1 MFNIDELVGN
11 IGYLNFL
18 WVLCLLVF
26 VHELGHYA
34 VARWCGVRV
43 ETFSVGFGKELWGW
57 TDSHGTRWKISM
69 LPLGG
74 YVKMF
79 GEHSMPSGLE
89 GGPVEMTAA
98 EKEVSF
104 SHKSLGRRAAVV
116 AAGPFANFLF
126 AIVVMAGMF
135 MFVGQPTQGDF
146 VTGGIGGV
154 VEDSA
159 AGEAGFQAGDRI
171 LSIDGVSINRF
182 EDLQKAVI
190 GSGGKE
196 LRFEIERNGAVSV
209 LTAAPREVTIPGEDG
224 SERTIYQLGV
234 RGPAPVY
241 VKSGVSGAVVKAG
254 TETWRM
260 ITLTLGSVGEMI
272 VGQRGTEELGGP
284 IRIVQLSND
293 FAQSGLLALLQFA
306 VLLSVNLG
314 LINLFP
320 VPMLDGGHLL
330 FYAIEGIRGKA
341 LGERAQEYGLRIG
354 LALIVGLMVFVTVND
369 LLHWSL

>member
-1 MFNIDELVGN
+1 MDELVGGL
-11 IGYLNFL
+11 GYLNFV

-43 ETFSVGFGKELWGW
+43 ETFSIGFGKEIYGW
-57 TDSHGTRWKISM
+57 TDRHGTRWRISI

-79 GEHSMPSGLE
+79 GEHSMPSDLE
-89 GGPVEMTAA
+89 GGPMPMTEADKA
-98 EKEVSF
+98 VSF

-126 AIVVMAGMF
+126 AVVVLAGLF
-135 MFVGQPTQGDF
+135 MFVGQPTPGNF
-146 VTGGIGGV
+146 ATGGIGGV
-154 VEDSA
+154 VEGSA
-159 AGEAGFQAGDRI
+159 AHEAGFEAGDRI
-171 LSIDGVSINRF
+171 LAIDGKPISTF
-182 EDLQKAVI
+182 KDLQEAVT
-190 GSGGKE
+190 GSDGKS
-196 LRFEIERNGAVSV
+196 LRFEIERDGAVST
-209 LTAAPREVTIPGEDG
+209 LMAAPRKVTSAGEDETE
-224 SERTIYQLGV
+224 SVSYRLGV
-234 RGPAPVY
+234 HGPAPEY
-241 VKSGVSGAVVKAG
+241 VKSGVSDGVAKAVG
-254 TETWRM
+254 ETWRI
-260 ITLTLGSVGEMI
+260 ITVTLESVGEMI
-272 VGQRGTEELGGP
+272 TGDRGTEELGGP
-284 IRIVQLSND
+284 VRIVQLSND
-293 FAQSGLLALLQFA
+293 FAQMGALWLVHFA

-341 LGERAQEYGLRIG
+341 LDERTQEYGLRIG

-369 LLHWSL
+369 FIHLPL

>member
-1 MFNIDELVGN
+1 MDQLVGD
-11 IGYLNFL
+11 IGYLNFV

-43 ETFSVGFGKELWGW
+43 ETFSVGFGKELCGW
-57 TDSHGTRWKISM
+57 TDSHGTRWKLSM

-79 GEHSMPSGLE
+79 GEHSMPSDLV

-98 EKEVSF
+98 EKAVSF

-126 AIVVMAGMF
+126 AIVVLAGVF
-135 MFVGQPTQGDF
+135 MTVGQPTPGDF
-146 VTGGIGGV
+146 MTGGIGGV

-171 LSIDGVSINRF
+171 LSIDGVAIDGF
-182 EDLQKAVI
+182 DDLQRAVI
-190 GSGGKE
+190 GSDGRE
-196 LRFEIERNGAVSV
+196 LRFEIERDGAISF
-209 LTAAPREVTIPGEDG
+209 LAAAPREVTVTAADG
-224 SERTIYQLGV
+224 SDAVTYRLGV
-234 RGPAPVY
+234 HGPAPTY
-241 VKSGVSGAVVKAG
+241 VTSGIAEAVVKAS
-254 TETWRM
+254 TEIWRM
-260 ITLTLGSVGEMI
+260 ITLTLESVGEMI
-272 VGQRGTEELGGP
+272 TGDRGTEELGGP
-284 IRIVQLSND
+284 VRIVQLSND
-293 FAQSGLLALLQFA
+293 FAQMGALALLHFA

-330 FYAIEGIRGKA
+330 FYAIEAVRGKA

-369 LLHWSL
+369 FIHLPL

>member
-1 MFNIDELVGN
+1 MDQLVGE
-11 IGYLNFL
+11 IGYLNFI

-43 ETFSVGFGKELWGW
+43 ETFSVGFGKELCGW
-57 TDSHGTRWKISM
+57 TDRHGTRWKISM

-79 GEHSMPSGLE
+79 GEHSMPSDLE
-89 GGPVEMTAA
+89 GSPVEMTAA
-98 EKEVSF
+98 EKAVSF

-126 AIVVMAGMF
+126 AIVVMAGLF
-135 MFVGQPTQGDF
+135 MFVGQPTHGDF
-146 VTGGIGGV
+146 MTGGIGGV
-154 VEDSA
+154 VEGSA
-159 AGEAGFQAGDRI
+159 ADEAGFQAGDRI
-171 LSIDGVSINRF
+171 LSIDNAAVNSF

-190 GSGGKE
+190 GSGGKA
-196 LRFEIERNGAVSV
+196 LRFEIERDGAVSF
-209 LTAAPREVTIPGEDG
+209 LTAAPREVTVPGEGGQDVPTY
-224 SERTIYQLGV
+224 RLGV
-234 RGPAPVY
+234 RGPAPIY
-241 VKSGVSGAVVKAG
+241 VKSGPSEAVMKAG
-254 TETWRM
+254 GETWRM
-260 ITLTLGSVGEMI
+260 ITLTLESVGEMI

-284 IRIVQLSND
+284 VRIVQLSND
-293 FAQSGLLALLQFA
+293 FAQLGVLSLLQFA

-330 FYAIEGIRGKA
+330 FYAIEAVRGKA

-369 LLHWSL
+369 FIHLPL